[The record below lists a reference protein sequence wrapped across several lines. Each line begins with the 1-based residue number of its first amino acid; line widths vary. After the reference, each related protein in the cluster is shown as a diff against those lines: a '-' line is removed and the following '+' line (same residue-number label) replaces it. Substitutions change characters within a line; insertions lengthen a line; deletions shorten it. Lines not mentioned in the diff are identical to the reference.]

1 MMRDENSNKLISLT
15 PQENNLLHYAI
26 DTEITAREERATW
39 WRRHRHNEAMATWIM
54 QEVDVLKAIQNRLP
68 LLPVYGTGDSLY
80 SGTVET
86 TSHTGGV
93 HDMGGETDAR

>member
-1 MMRDENSNKLISLT
+1 
-15 PQENNLLHYAI
+15 
-26 DTEITAREERATW
+26 
-39 WRRHRHNEAMATWIM
+39 MATWIM